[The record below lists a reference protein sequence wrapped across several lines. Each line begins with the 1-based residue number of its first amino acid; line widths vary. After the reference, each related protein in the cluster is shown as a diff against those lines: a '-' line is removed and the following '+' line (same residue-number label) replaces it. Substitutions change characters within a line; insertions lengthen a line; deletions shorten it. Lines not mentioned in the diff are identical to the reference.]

1 MSPKTT
7 HEITVQRG
15 SRAAH
20 VPGDAQFRRWATAAL
35 AGGEHAW
42 QLNIRVVGEQIG
54 RRLNA
59 RYRKRDGATNVLS
72 FRSDL
77 PDAVAAALE
86 RETGVRPLGDLVI
99 CAPVVRAE
107 AGCQGKAV
115 ADHWAHMVVHGVLH
129 LQGFDHQQ
137 EGEAER
143 MEAREIDI
151 LGRLGVA
158 DPYRQGPGSRGK
170 S

>member
-1 MSPKTT
+1 MSPKTR
-7 HEITVQRG
+7 HEITVQRD

-20 VPGDAQFRRWATAAL
+20 VPDDAQFQRWAAAAL
-35 AGGEHAW
+35 AGSEHPW

-72 FRSDL
+72 FRSEL
-77 PDAVAAALE
+77 PDGVAAALE
-86 RETGVRPLGDLVI
+86 QETGVRPLGDLVI

-107 AGCQGKAV
+107 AARQAKAV
-115 ADHWAHMVVHGVLH
+115 ADHWAHLVVHGVLH
-129 LQGFDHQQ
+129 LLGFDHQQ
-137 EGEAER
+137 DREAER
-143 MEAREIDI
+143 MEARETET
-151 LGRLGVA
+151 LGRLGIA
-158 DPYRQGPGSRGK
+158 DPYRQCRDSRDE